1 MKTYQ
6 FNIEGS
12 KHFVKTDAQTEA
24 IAEAIEFVQ
33 KGEVN
38 IDKLLQALRILGF
51 KATEL
56 KIEPV
61 EVFEV

>member
-1 MKTYQ
+1 MKTHQ

-12 KHFVKTDAQTEA
+12 KYFVKTDAETA
-24 IAEAIEFVQ
+24 SILEAIEFIN

-38 IDKLLQALRILGF
+38 IDKLLQAIRILGF

-61 EVFEV
+61 ETFEV